1 MGVPG
6 PKTTNLEDVEK
17 RFSDDILKI
26 ELSGPDHRHLSS
38 TKEINEGVTIEGR
51 HQRERQFFSTSPP
64 WTELNR
70 DRVGVNALKSF
81 LGHLLY
87 DHIRSEFPA
96 VVADIERLSLE
107 TQKELEI
114 LGPSRQTLAE
124 QRRFLTRISSTYQ
137 NEVEKSLNGNYSADL
152 EALSILKLRMHL
164 RQYADDFAQAMAT
177 NGHAKVFRTIRDE
190 NDPEFRRP
198 ADDLD
203 NIYDWIRRYY
213 LESRGS
219 ELPGTVNPIVLQNMF
234 RQQSSPWEKIAVKY
248 LENISSAVHSYNE
261 KVLAEILPDDD
272 MREKLRRIIS
282 SREQE
287 TYSQAHEQLLKI
299 LNDERGGILQTVNHY
314 YADNLSSIRQERV
327 TTRLETLGLH
337 DGMLFNMDRVLRG
350 VHLSNE
356 DQAIFDIHD
365 ILKAY
370 YKVAMKRF
378 TDNVVVQVSERY
390 ILGDGGQVKM
400 FSPDMVGDFEDDK
413 LTEIAGEN
421 FATASQRNDLVSKA
435 ARFKQALE
443 IAKQA
448 VL

>member
-1 MGVPG
+1 M
-6 PKTTNLEDVEK
+6 KTTQ
-17 RFSDDILKI
+17 
-26 ELSGPDHRHLSS
+26 SS
-38 TKEINEGVTIEGR
+38 
-51 HQRERQFFSTSPP
+51 
-64 WTELNR
+64 
-70 DRVGVNALKSF
+70 A
-81 LGHLLY
+81 
-87 DHIRSEFPA
+87 A
-96 VVADIERLSLE
+96 
-107 TQKELEI
+107 
-114 LGPSRQTLAE
+114 
-124 QRRFLTRISSTYQ
+124 
-137 NEVEKSLNGNYSADL
+137 
-152 EALSILKLRMHL
+152 
-164 RQYADDFAQAMAT
+164 
-177 NGHAKVFRTIRDE
+177 
-190 NDPEFRRP
+190 EFRRP

-261 KVLAEILPDDD
+261 KVLAEILPNDD

-327 TTRLETLGLH
+327 TIRLETLGLH

-390 ILGDGGQVKM
+390 ILGDGGPVKM

-413 LTEIAGEN
+413 LTEISGEN
-421 FATASQRNDLVSKA
+421 FVTASQRNDLVSKA